1 MNAVDAVAGLDIASG
16 ADAQE
21 VGRARFAERYDAPV
35 FDKFADL
42 LAASVPDVAAICT
55 MEYPRYDL
63 TMQAIEAGVRAIVLE
78 KPMARTVMEAR
89 EMVAAAES
97 RGIHL
102 VVCHQMRFPTSLC
115 QQNGPLTA
123 VLSGLRISIGR
134 PRSVI
139 LWSKGR
145 IWSTWSCGSR
155 AIPKSSG

>member
-1 MNAVDAVAGLDIASG
+1 MNAVDAVAGLETASG

-21 VGRARFAERYDAPV
+21 AGRARFAERYDAPV

-97 RGIHL
+97 RGFIWL
-102 VVCHQMRFPTSLC
+102 FATRCAFPTSLY
-115 QQNGPLTA
+115 QQNAPLTA

-145 IWSTWSCGSR
+145 IWSTWSCGLR
-155 AIPKSSG
+155 ATPKSSG